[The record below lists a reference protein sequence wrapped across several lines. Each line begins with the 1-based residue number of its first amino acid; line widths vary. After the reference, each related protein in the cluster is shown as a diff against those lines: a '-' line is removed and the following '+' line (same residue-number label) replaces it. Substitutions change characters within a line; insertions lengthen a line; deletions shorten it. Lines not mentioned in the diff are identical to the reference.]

1 LTAEN
6 LTGKGRFADVSFSL
20 YPGEILGI
28 TGLLGSG
35 RNELAH
41 ALFGLHPADSGQLFV
56 EGRKVELKTVQDALD
71 NGIAFVPEDRLTQGL
86 LLEQS
91 IANNINICTIDRLT
105 GNRGLIDQEKFDQ
118 QVNQWVEDLAIRIAS
133 PSNPVKSLSGGNQQ
147 RVVIAKWLA
156 AKPRILILSSPTA
169 GVDVGSKESIHL
181 TLRKLAE
188 AGMGIILISDDI
200 PEVTNNCSRIL
211 LMRSGRIVDE
221 YRGGELTE
229 DELSDILLVS

>member
-1 LTAEN
+1 M
-6 LTGKGRFADVSFSL
+6 
-20 YPGEILGI
+20 
-28 TGLLGSG
+28 
-35 RNELAH
+35 
-41 ALFGLHPADSGQLFV
+41 
-56 EGRKVELKTVQDALD
+56 
-71 NGIAFVPEDRLTQGL
+71 
-86 LLEQS
+86 
-91 IANNINICTIDRLT
+91 
-105 GNRGLIDQEKFDQ
+105 
-118 QVNQWVEDLAIRIAS
+118 
-133 PSNPVKSLSGGNQQ
+133 
-147 RVVIAKWLA
+147 IAKWLA